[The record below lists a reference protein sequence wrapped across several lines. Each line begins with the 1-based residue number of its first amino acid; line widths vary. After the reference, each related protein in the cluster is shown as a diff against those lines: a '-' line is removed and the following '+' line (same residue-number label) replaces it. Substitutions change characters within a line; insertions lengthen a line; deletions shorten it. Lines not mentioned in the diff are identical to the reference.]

1 MRKWKKWVIPAL
13 ANRNMKCAMYLNLVA
28 TFQMLNSH
36 MWIVSLRDNS
46 ETENINIPIYY
57 EHKNGSWKPVTN
69 VRSGD
74 KVAEMDYLN
83 LRWEVGWQWKI
94 KVLEMSRPL
103 LAVQCSRRRMRNDD
117 ETMVKGLRG
126 RFFYRAQ
133 SYFSYVE
140 RNIRL

>member
-1 MRKWKKWVIPAL
+1 MKIETKKKKKVYKLGGYKYVSWEPDFRVMRKWKKWVIPAL

-46 ETENINIPIYY
+46 ETENINIPIYH

-74 KVAEMDYLN
+74 KVA
-83 LRWEVGWQWKI
+83 
-94 KVLEMSRPL
+94 
-103 LAVQCSRRRMRNDD
+103 
-117 ETMVKGLRG
+117 
-126 RFFYRAQ
+126 
-133 SYFSYVE
+133 
-140 RNIRL
+140 